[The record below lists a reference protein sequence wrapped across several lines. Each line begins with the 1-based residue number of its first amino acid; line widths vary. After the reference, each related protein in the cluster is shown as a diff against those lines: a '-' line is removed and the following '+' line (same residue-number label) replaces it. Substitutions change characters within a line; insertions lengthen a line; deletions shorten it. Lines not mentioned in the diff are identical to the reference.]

1 MLSNQALNVGSS
13 LVVFKDVWKP
23 AIGEKLY
30 AEQEPD
36 DAVDK
41 FAMKVVWVK
50 RKLITWKNSWR
61 ARFADKHSKTQMAPL
76 GVLWILG
83 YYIND
88 IILLYYILYYII
100 ILYIILLYYTILIIL
115 IRFLRTP
122 NTDVSTDKP
131 HPWFLASI
139 LWKKVRLICRCLQY
153 WDSFL
158 NYLDLG
164 PLFCSFPLFKNH
176 WQ

>member
-76 GVLWILG
+76 GVLWIL
-83 YYIND
+83 
-88 IILLYYILYYII
+88 
-100 ILYIILLYYTILIIL
+100 